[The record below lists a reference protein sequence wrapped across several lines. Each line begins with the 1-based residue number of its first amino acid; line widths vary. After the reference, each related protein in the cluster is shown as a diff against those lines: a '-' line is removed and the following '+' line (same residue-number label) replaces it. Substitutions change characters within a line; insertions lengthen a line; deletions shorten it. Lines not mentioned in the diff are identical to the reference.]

1 MQILIAPGGFK
12 ESLSSAELARAI
24 QRGVRRALPQAQTTL
39 LPLTDGGEGF
49 TQALV
54 EATGGRIIRCSVLG
68 PVGQEVEA
76 HYGVLGDGETG
87 VLEMAAAAGLR
98 LVPKEQRNP
107 LRTTTYGVGQ
117 LIRALLEMPQIRRIL
132 IGCGDSGTND
142 GGVGMAQALGARFLD
157 PEGFEL
163 EFGGGA
169 LVNLAEIDLSG
180 LHPRV
185 GQVEVVAAFN
195 IHNLL
200 LGERG
205 VGRVFGPQ
213 KGATPGMVE
222 VLELGLARLAYHL
235 LKLQGVY
242 YGDLPGS
249 GASGGLGTGLM
260 AFLGA
265 TLKPWS
271 EVVGPL
277 LGLERHLREADLVI
291 TAEGRLDA
299 TTLTGKV
306 PHWVA
311 QQARALGKPVLAL
324 GGSLGTGW
332 QDLHHHGLD
341 WVGSILPYPA
351 SLEEAMQR
359 AEDWAA
365 DATAR
370 ALRLLELGKTLGQ
383 RPTLHGAVA
392 LH

>member
-1 MQILIAPGGFK
+1 MHILIAPGGFK
-12 ESLSSAELARAI
+12 ESLSSAELAQAM
-24 QRGVRRALPQAQTTL
+24 QRGVKRVLPQAQTTL

-49 TQALV
+49 TQTLV
-54 EATGGRIIRCSVLG
+54 EATGGRIFRCSVVG
-68 PVGQEVEA
+68 PVGQRVEA

-98 LVPKEQRNP
+98 LVPKAQRNP

-117 LIRALLEMPQIRRIL
+117 LIRALLEKPQIKRIL

-142 GGVGMAQALGARFLD
+142 GGMGMAQALGVRFLD
-157 PEGFEL
+157 AEGFEL

-185 GQVEVVAAFN
+185 GQVEVVAACN

-205 VGRVFGPQ
+205 VARVFGPQ
-213 KGATPGMVE
+213 KGATPEIVE
-222 VLELGLARLAYHL
+222 TLELGLARLAYHL
-235 LKLQGVY
+235 LKQQGIY

-265 TLKPWS
+265 TLKPWT

-277 LGLERHLREADLVI
+277 VGLEQHLRKADLVI
-291 TAEGRLDA
+291 TGEGRLDA

-324 GGSLGTGW
+324 GGSLGPGW
-332 QDLHHHGLD
+332 QNLHQQGLD

-365 DATAR
+365 DAIAQ
-370 ALRLLELGKTLGQ
+370 AMRLLELGKVLAQ
-383 RPTLHGAVA
+383 QPLAHEAMVLR
-392 LH
+392 